1 MHQYGLSTTA
11 SPTAS
16 SLRPARM
23 SPATT
28 PASSVRDDEWE
39 ALRCAHMQH
48 MLPPAGF
55 RALLCCALA
64 HGGCCVPGAV
74 ILLLRSNTTF
84 SRRPTTQRSCAAQ
97 IRASWRGWVRA
108 RKKRKSFWQRGTFAL
123 YDSLS
128 PRQRG
133 VPLLTL
139 SPRHLALVRKAGIK
153 LRGGLQAASAAP

>member
-1 MHQYGLSTTA
+1 
-11 SPTAS
+11 
-16 SLRPARM
+16 M

-55 RALLCCALA
+55 WALLCCALA
-64 HGGCCVPGAV
+64 HRGCCVPGAV

-108 RKKRKSFWQRGTFAL
+108 RKKRKSFGRGTFAL

-133 VPLLTL
+133 VGELQYQCRLF
-139 SPRHLALVRKAGIK
+139 SPTSGSRGTSARLRMGMYDSAYAG
-153 LRGGLQAASAAP
+153 APAVEGS